1 MSKYKI
7 SILWG
12 EEPEIGQKAI
22 TYTFNTQAELNAF
35 NLGISEMDGWMGF
48 DDTVEEGYV
57 SKRSFGKVIPY
68 LGQE

>member
-12 EEPEIGQKAI
+12 KEPEVGQQAI

-35 NLGISEMDGWMGF
+35 NLGISESDGWLGL
-48 DDTVEEGYV
+48 DDTVEEGHV
-57 SKRSFGKVIPY
+57 HR
-68 LGQE
+68 ETA